1 MPASDETDGQKQIL
15 IEKCRDDLNRIAV
28 VSGEFKRIPMFLFR
42 PPNDLA
48 LAAFRLK
55 QSRLPFSYPHVGCT
69 QLESRPAGYDADRT
83 RVKLGTGLDVFDA
96 ACDAIRNWRQFPA
109 SWTRIDPPD
118 ATIAV
123 GTVVAMVARVYG
135 LVTVNACRIVNVIDE
150 PNRFGFTY
158 GTLPGHVE
166 QGEER
171 FLVERTSDGDVWYTI
186 LAYSRPRH
194 WLARVGYPLAR
205 IQQARFRRDSGRSMQ
220 EAVRQLTLCR
230 N

>member
-1 MPASDETDGQKQIL
+1 
-15 IEKCRDDLNRIAV
+15 
-28 VSGEFKRIPMFLFR
+28 MFSFR

-55 QSRLPFSYPHVGCT
+55 QSRLHFSYPHVGCT
-69 QLESRPAGYDADRT
+69 QSETRPAGYDADRT
-83 RVKLGTGLDVFDA
+83 RVKLGTGTEVFDA

-109 SWTRIDPPD
+109 GWTRVDPPD

-123 GTVVAMVARVYG
+123 GTVIATVARVYG
-135 LVTVNACRIVNVIDE
+135 IVTVNACRIVNLIDE
-150 PNRFGFTY
+150 PNRFGFAY

-171 FLVERTSDGDVWYTI
+171 FLVERTHEGDVYYEI

-194 WLARVGYPLAR
+194 WLARMSYPLAR
-205 IQQARFRRDSGRSMQ
+205 LAQARFRRDSVRSMQ
-220 EAVRQLTLCR
+220 EAVTQMKLCR